1 VHPAWSV
8 IFFTTLIGWAQGLVV
23 ALSIGMLSDR
33 PPTRELLLCGL
44 AVATVL
50 SIVAL
55 GCSFLHLGRPGRAW
69 RSVMMW
75 RTSWLSREVIVA
87 PAFIGWIALWLFAE
101 SNHRGSAMFPLVA
114 IALALLLWLCT
125 AMIYACLKFIL
136 EWSHPLTI
144 ANYVLLGLASGVLLT
159 AALAVINGDNRY
171 AIGCS
176 LWGAAL
182 TALAL
187 VVRTASLVR
196 NRRLRPIS
204 TLQSA
209 TGIRAPLLKQMSM
222 GMSAGAFNTR
232 EFFHG
237 KSRHFVRSVKG
248 SFLALV
254 FLVPIALV
262 LISITTR
269 SGLALF
275 AAVAVQYV
283 GLLGERWYF
292 FAEAR
297 HPQNLYYQVIG

>member
-1 VHPAWSV
+1 MHPAWSV

-23 ALSIGMLSDR
+23 ALSIGTLSGR
-33 PPTRELLLCGL
+33 PPTRELLSCGL

-50 SIVAL
+50 SLVAL

-69 RSVMMW
+69 RSMMMW
-75 RTSWLSREVIVA
+75 RTSWLSREVVVA
-87 PAFIGWIALWLFAE
+87 PAFIGWVALWLFAE
-101 SNHRGSAMFPLVA
+101 SNHRGGAVFPLIA

-136 EWSHPLTI
+136 EWSHPLTV
-144 ANYVLLGLASGVLLT
+144 ANYVLLGLGSGVLLT
-159 AALAVINGDNRY
+159 AALAVINGDNAY
-171 AIGCS
+171 AIACS

-187 VVRTASLVR
+187 VVRSASLVR
-196 NRRLRPIS
+196 NKRLRPIS
-204 TLQSA
+204 TLQTA
-209 TGIRAPLLKQMSM
+209 TGIRAPQLKQMSM

-237 KSRHFVRSVKG
+237 KSLRFVRSVKG
-248 SFLALV
+248 SFVALAFV
-254 FLVPIALV
+254 APIALV
-262 LISITTR
+262 VISITTQ
-269 SGLALF
+269 SGITLI

>member
-1 VHPAWSV
+1 MNPAWSV

-23 ALSIGMLSDR
+23 ALSTGILAGR
-33 PPTRELLLCGL
+33 PPTRELLLSGL
-44 AVATVL
+44 TVAIVL

-55 GCSFLHLGRPGRAW
+55 GCSFLHLGRPERAW

-75 RTSWLSREVIVA
+75 RTSWLSREVIVV
-87 PAFIGWIALWLFAE
+87 PAFIGWIALWLIMESSRSSSAVFAF
-101 SNHRGSAMFPLVA
+101 GA

-125 AMIYACLKFIL
+125 AMIYACLKFIQ

-144 ANYVLLGLASGVLLT
+144 VNYVLLGLASGLLLT
-159 AALAVINGDNRY
+159 AALAVIIGDPRY
-171 AIGCS
+171 AIACS
-176 LWGAAL
+176 QWGVAL
-182 TALAL
+182 TGLALA
-187 VVRTASLVR
+187 VRGASLIR
-196 NRRLRPIS
+196 NARLRPVS

-209 TGIRAPLLKQMSM
+209 TGIRTSKLKQMSM

-237 KSRHFVRSVKG
+237 KSLGFVRYVKA
-248 SFLALV
+248 SFVALAFVLPM
-254 FLVPIALV
+254 LLV
-262 LISITTR
+262 LISMATQSGIT
-269 SGLALF
+269 LI
-275 AAVAVQYV
+275 AAVAIQYL

>member
-23 ALSIGMLSDR
+23 ALSIGILSGR

-44 AVATVL
+44 AVATVM

-75 RTSWLSREVIVA
+75 RTSWLSREVIAA
-87 PAFIGWIALWLFAE
+87 PAFIGWISLWLLAE
-101 SNHRGSAMFPLVA
+101 SNRYSSPLFPPGA

-125 AMIYACLKFIL
+125 AMIYACLKFIQ
-136 EWSHPLTI
+136 EWSHPLTL
-144 ANYVLLGLASGVLLT
+144 ANYTLLGLGSGMLLT
-159 AALAVINGDNRY
+159 AALAVVNGDNRY
-171 AIGCS
+171 AIACS

-187 VVRTASLVR
+187 VVRSASLTR
-196 NRRLRPIS
+196 NRRLRPAS
-204 TLQSA
+204 TLQTA
-209 TGIRAPLLKQMSM
+209 TGIRTPELKQMSM
-222 GMSAGAFNTR
+222 GMTGGAFNTR

-237 KSRHFVRSVKG
+237 KSLRFVRYVKAL
-248 SFLALV
+248 FIALAFV
-254 FLVPIALV
+254 APIAMV
-262 LISITTR
+262 VISVTTQSGIALI
-269 SGLALF
+269 
-275 AAVAVQYV
+275 AAAAVQYL
-283 GLLGERWYF
+283 GLLAERWYF

-297 HPQNLYYQVIG
+297 HPQNLYYQAIA

>member
-23 ALSIGMLSDR
+23 ALSIGILSGR

-44 AVATVL
+44 AVATAL

-87 PAFIGWIALWLFAE
+87 PAFIGWIVLWLFVE
-101 SNHRGSAMFPLVA
+101 SNHRSSAVFPLGA

-125 AMIYACLKFIL
+125 AMIYACLKFIR
-136 EWSHPLTI
+136 EWSHPLTL

-159 AALAVINGDNRY
+159 AALAVINGDNGY
-171 AIGCS
+171 AIACS

-182 TALAL
+182 TALGL
-187 VVRTASLVR
+187 VGRSASLIR
-196 NRRLRPIS
+196 NMRLRPVS
-204 TLQSA
+204 TLQTA
-209 TGIRAPLLKQMSM
+209 TGIRAPQLKQMSM

-237 KSRHFVRSVKG
+237 KSLRFVRSVKA
-248 SFLALV
+248 SFVALAFVL
-254 FLVPIALV
+254 PIAIV
-262 LISITTR
+262 VISITTQ
-269 SGLALF
+269 SGIALI

>member
-1 VHPAWSV
+1 M
-8 IFFTTLIGWAQGLVV
+8 IFFTTLIGLAQGLIV
-23 ALSIGMLSDR
+23 ALSIGTLAGA
-33 PPTRELLLCGL
+33 PPTRELLLGGL
-44 AVATVL
+44 AVAAVL

-87 PAFIGWIALWLFAE
+87 PAFIGWIVLWLFVE
-101 SNHRGSAMFPLVA
+101 LKDRSSTLFPLGA

-125 AMIYACLKFIL
+125 AMIYACLKFIR

-144 ANYVLLGLASGVLLT
+144 ANYVLLGLSSGVLLT
-159 AALAVINGDNRY
+159 AALAVISGDRSY
-171 AIGCS
+171 AISCS

-187 VVRTASLVR
+187 VVRSASLIR
-196 NRRLRPIS
+196 NLRLRPVS

-209 TGIRAPLLKQMSM
+209 TGIRATQLKQMSM

-232 EFFHG
+232 EFFSG
-237 KSRHFVRSVKG
+237 KSLRFVRYVKAL
-248 SFLALV
+248 FVALA
-254 FLVPIALV
+254 FGVPIAIV
-262 LISITTR
+262 VIAITTQ
-269 SGLALF
+269 SGVAVIT
-275 AAVAVQYV
+275 AVAVQYV
-283 GLLGERWYF
+283 GLLAERWYF

>member
-1 VHPAWSV
+1 MHPAWSV

-23 ALSIGMLSDR
+23 ALSIGILAGQ
-33 PPTRELLLCGL
+33 PPNRELLLCGL
-44 AVATVL
+44 TVATVL

-55 GCSFLHLGRPGRAW
+55 GCSFLHLGRPERAW

-75 RTSWLSREVIVA
+75 RTSWLSREVIVV
-87 PAFIGWIALWLFAE
+87 PAFIGWIALWLVVE
-101 SNHRGSAMFPLVA
+101 SNYRSSFLFPLGA
-114 IALALLLWLCT
+114 IVLALLLWLCT
-125 AMIYACLKFIL
+125 AMIYACLKFIR

-144 ANYVLLGLASGVLLT
+144 VNYVLLGLASGMLLT
-159 AALAVINGDNRY
+159 AALAVVTGDSRY
-171 AIGCS
+171 AIACS
-176 LWGAAL
+176 HWGLAL

-187 VVRTASLVR
+187 VVRSASLIR
-196 NRRLRPIS
+196 NMRLRPVS

-209 TGIRAPLLKQMSM
+209 TGIRAPQLKQMSM

-237 KSRHFVRSVKG
+237 KSLRFVRHVKA
-248 SFLALV
+248 SFVALAFVLPIVLAL
-254 FLVPIALV
+254 LSIAAQSGIAL
-262 LISITTR
+262 I
-269 SGLALF
+269 
-275 AAVAVQYV
+275 AAVSVQYL